1 MNKFTDLELSPL
13 LHRNLVRNSYVT
25 PTPVQAQS
33 IPPGLLGSDVVAT
46 AQTGTGKTLAFLLP
60 ILVKLTA
67 QEAQKDAAPKDA
79 KGIRALIL
87 APTRELALQIA
98 DSFAKMSIGTDL
110 RSAVVVGGMSEQTQL
125 NAIRRGVQI
134 VIATPGRLE
143 DFMSRRLIDLSKVAV
158 SVLDEADRM
167 LDMGFAPAIEK
178 ILSVL
183 PKNRQNLFF
192 SATMDKTVEKLINKF
207 SKDAV
212 RVTVQK
218 SINKTPDQVDL
229 GVYEVESDRKVEL
242 LRHMLTL
249 EDGSFLV
256 FTRTKHGA
264 DRLTKR
270 LSASGIRAVAMHGDR
285 TQNQRNQ
292 ALAGFRENRYRVLV
306 ATDVAARG
314 IHVDSV
320 AHVVNFDLPQ
330 APDDFVHRVGRTGR
344 AGQKGSASTFSTRSE
359 RGEVK
364 RIERECR
371 VVLQR
376 REVSPAILTQIAES
390 TPKPVAVMA
399 EARPPQQHHQRKQ
412 GKKSYG
418 SSHEPKSAYQ
428 SKFRRSRSAAH

>member
-33 IPPGLLGSDVVAT
+33 IPPGLQGSDVVAT

-67 QEAQKDAAPKDA
+67 QDAAAKDA

-98 DSFAKMSIGTDL
+98 DSFAKMSVGTDL

-412 GKKSYG
+412 GKKSFG
-418 SSHEPKSAYQ
+418 SSEPKSAYQ

>member
-13 LHRNLVRNSYVT
+13 LHRNLARNSYVT

-33 IPPGLLGSDVVAT
+33 IPPGLQGSDVVAT

-67 QEAQKDAAPKDA
+67 PAPAKDAAPKDA

-98 DSFAKMSIGTDL
+98 DSFAKMSLGTDL

-218 SINKTPDQVDL
+218 SIAKTPDEVDL

-270 LSASGIRAVAMHGDR
+270 LSASGVRAVAMHGDR

-390 TPKPVAVMA
+390 TPKPAAVMA

-412 GKKSYG
+412 GKKSFG
-418 SSHEPKSAYQ
+418 HEPKSAYQ

>member
-1 MNKFTDLELSPL
+1 MNKFTELELTPL
-13 LHRNLVRNSYVT
+13 LHRNLTRNSYVQ

-33 IPPGLLGSDVVAT
+33 IPPALLGSDVVAT

-60 ILVKLTA
+60 ILLKLTA
-67 QEAQKDAAPKDA
+67 EDMPKDG
-79 KGIRALIL
+79 KSIRALIL

-98 DSFAKMSIGTDL
+98 DSFAKMSVGTEL

-143 DFMSRRLIDLSKVAV
+143 DFMGRRLIDLSKVSI

-178 ILSVL
+178 ILAAL
-183 PKNRQNLFF
+183 PKKRQSLFF
-192 SATMDKTVEKLINKF
+192 SATMDKTVERLIQRHSVNP
-207 SKDAV
+207 V

-218 SINKTPDQVDL
+218 TTAKTPDQVDL
-229 GVYEVESDRKVEL
+229 QVYEVESDRKVEL
-242 LRHMLTL
+242 LRHMLTQ

-256 FTRTKHGA
+256 FTRTKHGS

-270 LSASGIRAVAMHGDR
+270 LAASGIRAVAMHGDR

-292 ALAGFRENRYRVLV
+292 ALAGFREGRYRVLV

-376 REVSPAILTQIAES
+376 KEVSPAILTQIAES
-390 TPKPVAVMA
+390 TVVAVA
-399 EARPPQQHHQRKQ
+399 AAAAVAAPPHHRKQ
-412 GKKSYG
+412 QKNKQQNGHASAWDRSKQ
-418 SSHEPKSAYQ
+418 SSQPKH
-428 SKFRRSRSAAH
+428 RRSRSAN